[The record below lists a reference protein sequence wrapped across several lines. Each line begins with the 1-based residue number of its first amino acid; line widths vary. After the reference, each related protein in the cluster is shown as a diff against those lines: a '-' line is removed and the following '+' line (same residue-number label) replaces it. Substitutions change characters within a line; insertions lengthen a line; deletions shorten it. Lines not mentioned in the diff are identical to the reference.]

1 MTFRTRTT
9 DTRVNAAYTKIDR
22 NPNGSVSSSVVVTS
36 TSKASGSMHT
46 VSDISV
52 RNYKK
57 RIANGEIVMNPAYFE
72 TDIRRSLDTALKFG
86 PHSVWGSREFIGNMA
101 CIWSIPPVRPAWF
114 TGDVQTAKDITITR
128 AYAKVYSADWQ
139 SIVTVAE
146 FGKTVDMIGSSFFR
160 FMALAFK
167 YKKQWT
173 TIRSWKRGKH
183 EKPLAYADRL
193 RRAQQSLWLEFRY
206 GWTPLVFE
214 IQDAMKAYKRFKDD
228 WKPTRLTARAA
239 ENLEYSYSGQSTA
252 VPGGL
257 TSCTREYKHRFNVKV
272 ASGIIYEV
280 NDPSRVSQAQSVA
293 GLYLRDLPASAWEA
307 VPFSFVV
314 DWFINVGDWLN
325 ASFPRPGVRVLG
337 TWRTTKWSTISTNEI
352 IKATIFVNTP
362 PATEYVQRGGTYVEY
377 DVNAT
382 RETNLTNPSTPT
394 VRNVTFG
401 FQRTLDAIALAA
413 QQLGSLKR

>member
-146 FGKTVDMIGSSFFR
+146 FGKT
-160 FMALAFK
+160 
-167 YKKQWT
+167 
-173 TIRSWKRGKH
+173 
-183 EKPLAYADRL
+183 
-193 RRAQQSLWLEFRY
+193 
-206 GWTPLVFE
+206 
-214 IQDAMKAYKRFKDD
+214 
-228 WKPTRLTARAA
+228 
-239 ENLEYSYSGQSTA
+239 
-252 VPGGL
+252 
-257 TSCTREYKHRFNVKV
+257 
-272 ASGIIYEV
+272 
-280 NDPSRVSQAQSVA
+280 
-293 GLYLRDLPASAWEA
+293 
-307 VPFSFVV
+307 
-314 DWFINVGDWLN
+314 
-325 ASFPRPGVRVLG
+325 
-337 TWRTTKWSTISTNEI
+337 
-352 IKATIFVNTP
+352 
-362 PATEYVQRGGTYVEY
+362 
-377 DVNAT
+377 
-382 RETNLTNPSTPT
+382 
-394 VRNVTFG
+394 
-401 FQRTLDAIALAA
+401 
-413 QQLGSLKR
+413 